1 MKRITTAAEVIGA
14 GLITAGVAKFSDA
27 AGLIVGGLV
36 LWAYS
41 WRMGGDDE

>member
-14 GLITAGVAKFSDA
+14 GLITVGVAKFSDA
-27 AGLIVGGLV
+27 AGYIVAGLV

-41 WRMGGDDE
+41 WKIGGSE